1 MWGGEERKDRFPVSG
16 IPSFRF
22 VLHSC
27 IEVKVR
33 LLIVVAGSL
42 RVRYEPPFERHRSR
56 EVHSG
61 THPSSITAF
70 AVVGP
75 VLSERQRP
83 LDQFLCGNVSVA
95 SFLLWAV

>member
-1 MWGGEERKDRFPVSG
+1 MSG
-16 IPSFRF
+16 IPSFRS

-27 IEVKVR
+27 IEFKVS
-33 LLIVVAGSL
+33 LLIVVTDSL

-70 AVVGP
+70 VVVGP
-75 VLSERQRP
+75 LLSERQCP
-83 LDQFLCGNVSVA
+83 LDQFLCGNVSDA